1 MLEDDQLQQRVR
13 YLIEH
18 GGLWDD
24 PLADIRQRT
33 RWAMWLAAAAV
44 VLSALQ
50 LLEFLHR

>member
-1 MLEDDQLQQRVR
+1 MMGEDEVSQRVR
-13 YLIEH
+13 YLVEH
-18 GGLWDD
+18 GGVWDD

-50 LLEFLHR
+50 LLEFLHH